1 MRILL
6 FVVLTAVSCLSQD
19 AVPIPS
25 PDAANLTG
33 LATPIEMKFLQGQRA
48 SGSGFFYLEFAPD
61 DKKAQGPHWRGI
73 AHVYVVTAKHV
84 IQPKRLK
91 ETVSF
96 TFALR
101 LIKDDHVEW
110 DRVEMNGTELGHKLH
125 VCRNESVDVA
135 VVEVTDK
142 MSAETKRLIGERTQ
156 MLSYSGVNPEKFPGK
171 SVLQVQ
177 PGDDVIVI
185 GYPMGFF
192 DTFNKLPVLK
202 TGLLNTPIGTRFN
215 GLDAFLLDFKYYEG
229 SSGSLI
235 ISRPSRIAITSD
247 GRLQTN
253 AQPDYIFLGVYQ
265 GEEVWNDAVAES
277 ADLGLGWYYYNV
289 EEAIKNPPFIP

>member
-1 MRILL
+1 MKKILFIAL
-6 FVVLTAVSCLSQD
+6 FAVGCLGED
-19 AVPIPS
+19 TVPIPS
-25 PDAANLTG
+25 PDAANLAG
-33 LATPIEMKFLQGQRA
+33 LATPVEMKFSRGQRT
-48 SGSGFFYLEFAPD
+48 SGSGFFYVELAPD
-61 DKKAQGPHWRGI
+61 DKKGQGPHWAAI
-73 AHVYVVTAKHV
+73 TNIYVVTAKHV

-91 ETVSF
+91 EVVSF

-101 LIKDDHVEW
+101 LGKGDHVEW
-110 DRVEMNGTELGHKLH
+110 DRVQLNSTELGSRLH
-125 VCRNESVDVA
+125 LCRNESVDVA

-142 MSAETKRLIGERTQ
+142 MTAEMKKLINERTQ
-156 MLSYSGVNPEKFPGK
+156 VLSYNGVNSDKFPGK

-202 TGLLNTPIGTRFN
+202 TGLLNTPIGMRFN
-215 GLDAFLLDFKYYEG
+215 GLDAFLLDFRYYEG

-235 ISRPSRIAITSD
+235 ISKPSRIAVTKE
-247 GRLQTN
+247 GLLQTN
-253 AQPDYIFLGVYQ
+253 SQPDYIFLGVYQ
-265 GEEVWNDAVAES
+265 GEEVWNDALAES

-289 EEAIKNPPFIP
+289 EEAIKNPPLVQ